1 MGGGPLGPPPTDS
14 EGSHA
19 PGTLTEALSVFS
31 ARGLRD
37 RLGGGASRPSMQRR
51 MATQGAVYV
60 LFVLT
65 CIGFGIWAPDF
76 ATVSE
81 LLDIGRDAAP
91 ICVVA
96 VGMTF
101 VIVAAEIDLS
111 VASTISLAG
120 LVGAVV
126 LNAQG
131 VPWPIGLAAALGI
144 GAAVG
149 ALNGILV
156 GYVGVPSFL
165 ITLGTLEGVGAL
177 ALMVTGTLSEPITST
192 GFLSVFG
199 PGSFLGL
206 PLTVWW
212 AIVVI
217 VAAIYLL
224 HFTRF
229 GTWVYAVGDSR
240 NSARYAGI
248 SKARIITTVF
258 ILSGVLAAFTGVL
271 LAGRTTAGDPT
282 AGTDMEL
289 TAIAAV
295 ILGGTDLFGGS
306 GTILGTVV
314 GALFLS
320 AIQTGL
326 ILLGASGQLQTL
338 VTGIIIVVIVTINSL
353 AQGRR

>member
-1 MGGGPLGPPPTDS
+1 MAVTGAVSL
-14 EGSHA
+14 
-19 PGTLTEALSVFS
+19 FS

-37 RLGGGASRPSMQRR
+37 RLGAGAGQASMQRR
-51 MATQGAVYV
+51 VLTQGAVYV

-76 ATVSE
+76 ATISVME
-81 LLDIGRDAAP
+81 DIGRDAAP

-101 VIVAAEIDLS
+101 VIIAAEIDLS

-120 LVGAVV
+120 LIGAVL
-126 LNAQG
+126 LNTQG
-131 VPWPIGLAAALGI
+131 IAWPIALAGALAVG
-144 GAAVG
+144 GAVG
-149 ALNGILV
+149 AFNGILV

-165 ITLGTLEGVGAL
+165 ITLGTLEGVGAI
-177 ALMVTGTLSEPITST
+177 ALMATGTLSEPITSP

-217 VAAIYLL
+217 VGAIYLL

-240 NSARYAGI
+240 NSAQYAGI
-248 SKARIITTVF
+248 SKARVLTMVF

-271 LAGRTTAGDPT
+271 MAGRTTSGDPT

-306 GTILGTVV
+306 GTIIGTVV

-338 VTGIIIVVIVTINSL
+338 VTGLIIVVVVTINSL